1 MSEDDSTH
9 APDGSDKP
17 SEKRRSWLDRLS
29 SAFSGEPS
37 TRDDLVELLRDAQ
50 SDGLIGGDT
59 LKMMEGAIAVAD
71 LTVGDVM
78 VPTPRMDMLH
88 IDAPLDALLQVVIS
102 TAHSRFPVYEGERE
116 NIIGI
121 LIAKDL
127 LKLQRTPGL
136 PVRSLLR
143 PATFV
148 PETKA
153 LNDLLRDFRSNRNHM
168 AIVIDEFGRV
178 AGLATIEDVLEEIVG
193 EIEDEFDLPEDE
205 GDILPMGDQTYR
217 VRGDAPIE
225 RVAEALGVA
234 IVGSDPDL
242 SFDTIGGLVA
252 HEVGHVP
259 KRGEQL
265 QLCGLQWVVL
275 HTKGGAVRWFKVAAP
290 APDAGATHADTPLA
304 G

>member
-1 MSEDDSTH
+1 MSDPYPARLPDREDKRTFLQKVVEFIHPGPDSR
-9 APDGSDKP
+9 A
-17 SEKRRSWLDRLS
+17 
-29 SAFSGEPS
+29 
-37 TRDDLVELLRDAQ
+37 ELIGVLADAQ
-50 SDGLIGGDT
+50 DNAVIDPEART
-59 LKMMEGAIAVAD
+59 MMERILHLSD

-116 NIIGI
+116 IIIGI

-275 HTKGGAVRWFKVAAP
+275 HTKGGAVRWFKVVAP